1 MSFDFP
7 VQLPGLDA
15 GSALLKR
22 LSHSGVYS
30 APLST
35 GVLVLLVCVG
45 SIVLSRKDRD
55 GFPFLPGFPIIGS
68 WKFFTKRHHFTHGGL
83 SKLGEVFSFNI
94 LQVWFLAIALLP

>member
-1 MSFDFP
+1 MLS
-7 VQLPGLDA
+7 
-15 GSALLKR
+15 KR
-22 LSHSGVYS
+22 LQNPGIYTASIAAAV
-30 APLST
+30 
-35 GVLVLLVCVG
+35 
-45 SIVLSRKDRD
+45 IVLFAYIGNNNVLSHKDRD